1 MLAPLEKEKP
11 LLKMSLKKK
20 ILKISLADKLFNLLL
35 KCINTIIRLHL
46 CHEEFKEKAFEYE
59 MYWICDENHQKF

>member
-1 MLAPLEKEKP
+1 MLVPLVKEK
-11 LLKMSLKKK
+11 LLSKTSLKKK
-20 ILKISLADKLFNLLL
+20 ILRILLVNKLFNLLR
-35 KCINTIIRLHL
+35 KCLNIIIRLHL